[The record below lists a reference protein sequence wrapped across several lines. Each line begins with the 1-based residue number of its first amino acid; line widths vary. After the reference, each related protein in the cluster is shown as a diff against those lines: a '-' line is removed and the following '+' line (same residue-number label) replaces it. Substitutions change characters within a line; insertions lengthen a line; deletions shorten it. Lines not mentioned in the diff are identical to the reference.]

1 MTKRVVTIK
10 QKLFFMTLIPVFVL
24 VYYAL
29 NHAYMEY
36 QNHHRATLLQESIE
50 IGILCSNLVHELQKE
65 RGYTAGYLGSKGVK
79 FSNELPSQHDATQRL
94 IQNLKEHLQHTEH
107 SSLESSIEDSLHNTL
122 SALENIDSIRDSVIQ
137 HDIQTKK
144 AITYYTFINTQLL
157 EIITKISKKSS
168 NADITREL
176 IAYSNFL
183 QAKERAG
190 IERAIGANT
199 FSKDKFSQGNRTRL
213 NNLIAMQESYTNT
226 FLSLTS
232 QSNAKMYHDKLDLA
246 EVKRVEEMRK
256 IVLEANQI
264 GGFNV
269 DPQEWFSLSTKK
281 INLLKKIED
290 YLTAHLHTSDLH
302 LDKACQLNKKLAK
315 LIHETQKERGMSAGY
330 LGSNGKKFAD
340 SLKSQRDLTQQ
351 QFNNFKTLF
360 TKTDLTFH
368 TKEYRNSL
376 KEIISLYENIKNIR
390 PKISSQ
396 QVDTKEAIKVY
407 TQLNNAILHSIDLT
421 LHIANGGFCV
431 RNLNSFYAF
440 LMTKERAGIERAILT
455 HTFATNHFTPG
466 SKEKLVRLIS
476 QQNCFTQTFKVNALE
491 EVLKFYEKQSQS
503 KTFADVEKMRNLAI
517 TTQNIGGFN
526 INPKEW
532 FDDMSVKINALKSI
546 EEVLEENIIT
556 QVEDLKSQAYKA
568 LLMSFIISAVVMIVI
583 LIVGYFLAQNIISR
597 LQKLQDATHDLSN
610 GEADLTKKIS
620 GMGDD
625 EMGAVAQQ
633 INNFIER
640 ILHLVQESKVISE
653 NNMDKADILANANAS
668 LKDKAQ
674 KRNQLVGDIAA
685 KSMTTQEHLSDSVGS
700 FQQTLTSMQDASS
713 NLEMAS
719 HHLVEMHHKIEETSQ
734 NEVEIAQRLA
744 QVSQDTDQVKDV
756 LNIISD
762 IADQTNLLAL
772 NAAIEAARAGEHGRG
787 FAVVADEV
795 RKLAEKTQHS
805 LSEINA
811 TVSIVVQ
818 AIGDASDAMNHSSQS
833 VIDISHMSNEVNQK
847 ISDTVA
853 NVEQNTTSMQT
864 NVKAIT
870 NDLKNMNEVAK
881 NAHHIEDISKQ
892 TSKTMAEVLS
902 ASEELKLLSNEL
914 SSKLHEFRT

>member
-1 MTKRVVTIK
+1 MAKRVITIK

-24 VYYAL
+24 VYYAI

-36 QNHHRATLLQESIE
+36 QNHHNATVLQESIE
-50 IGILCSNLVHELQKE
+50 TGILCSNLVHELQKE

-79 FSNELPSQHDATQRL
+79 FANELPSQHQATDSLLQ
-94 IQNLKEHLQHTEH
+94 QLKDHLQHDQY
-107 SSLESSIEDSLHNTL
+107 SSLEKSIQESLRNVL
-122 SALENIDSIRDSVIQ
+122 SALDNLPSIRSGVSQQSVN
-137 HDIQTKK
+137 TKK
-144 AITYYTFINTQLL
+144 AINYYTFINTQLL
-157 EIITKISKKSS
+157 NIIVKISKKS
-168 NADITREL
+168 NDADITKEL

-183 QAKERAG
+183 LAKERAG

-199 FSKDKFSQGNRTRL
+199 FSKDKFSKGNRTRL
-213 NNLIAMQESYTNT
+213 NNLIAMQKSYTDT

-232 QSNAKMYHDKLDLA
+232 KSNADMYHAKLDLP

-256 IVLEANQI
+256 VVLEADQI
-264 GGFNV
+264 GGFNI
-269 DPQEWFSLSTKK
+269 DPQEWFTLSTKK
-281 INLLKKIED
+281 INLLKEIED
-290 YLTAHLHTSDLH
+290 YITTHLHTTDPH

-330 LGSNGKKFAD
+330 LGSHGSKFAD
-340 SLKSQRDLTQQ
+340 SLKTQRDLTQK
-351 QFNNFKTLF
+351 QFKNFQTLYTQTDLSYH
-360 TKTDLTFH
+360 TKT
-368 TKEYRNSL
+368 YRDSL
-376 KEIISLYENIKNIR
+376 KNIISLYKNIQAIR
-390 PKISSQ
+390 PKVTAQ
-396 QVDTKEAIKVY
+396 QVNTKEAITTY

-455 HTFATNHFTPG
+455 HTFATNHFDLG
-466 SKEKLVRLIS
+466 AKEKLVRLIS
-476 QQNCFTQTFKVNALE
+476 EQNSFMQIFKVNALK
-491 EVLKFYEKQSQS
+491 EVLDFYKKKSQT
-503 KTFADVEKMRNLAI
+503 KTFTDVKKLRDLAI
-517 TTQNIGGFN
+517 TTRNIGGFN
-526 INPKEW
+526 ISPKEW

-546 EEVLEENIIT
+546 EEVLEKNIIT
-556 QVEDLKSQAYKA
+556 QVQELKSQAYSG
-568 LLMSFIISAVVMIVI
+568 LLMSLIISAVVMIII
-583 LIVGYFLAQNIISR
+583 LIVGYVLAQNIISR
-597 LQKLQDATHDLSN
+597 LQKLQDATHELSS

-625 EMGAVAQQ
+625 EMGAVAKQ
-633 INNFIER
+633 INHFIER
-640 ILHLVQESKVISE
+640 ILHLVQESKVISQ

-674 KRNQLVGDIAA
+674 KRNILVGEIAA
-685 KSMTTQEHLSDSVGS
+685 KSMMTQEHLGDSVES
-700 FQQTLTSMQDASS
+700 FQETLKSMQAAST
-713 NLEMAS
+713 NLETAS
-719 HHLVEMHHKIEETSQ
+719 NHLVEMHHKIEETSQ

-744 QVSQDTDQVKDV
+744 QVSQDTEQVKDV

-833 VIDISHMSNEVNQK
+833 VIEISSMSNVVNQK
-847 ISDTVA
+847 ISDTVTT
-853 NVEQNTTSMQT
+853 VEENTISMQS

-870 NDLKNMNEVAK
+870 NDLENINEVAK
-881 NAHHIEDISKQ
+881 NAHHIEDISKE
-892 TSKTMAEVLS
+892 TSHTMSKVLS

-914 SSKLHEFRT
+914 SSKLHEFKT